1 MQCQECKK
9 ATQISGIRLSVADT
23 DAIDGENDVEYLYK
37 ADEAKTDPKVPSV
50 SPAIIGAN
58 MNISGQLQNSAESSA
73 L

>member
-37 ADEAKTDPKVPSV
+37 AEETKDNPRVPSV
-50 SPAIIGAN
+50 SPAITN
-58 MNISGQLQNSAESSA
+58 MNMSISAPLKESTGAS
-73 L
+73 